1 MALARL
7 ALKNLG
13 ERVVSP
19 CWFSL
24 VSQSLAERSLG
35 SAKNQ
40 RWSSEILKG
49 FAAKPEKSKG
59 QEVAVEEADKKSKL
73 SPRRKHRW
81 GLWRK
86 DNNDLVPAIHDF
98 LPSGLGSALV
108 QATENINKLLEN
120 LAPSRLLGRVKEQD
134 NCYKLKYYMP
144 GLSKEDLKITVEDGI
159 LRIKGEHKEEGEQDS
174 DDEQWVAMS
183 YGYYDTTI
191 LLPED
196 AKVDEIK
203 AEMKDGVLNIVIPKS
218 ETPKKDV
225 KKIKI
230 K

>member
-1 MALARL
+1 MQ
-7 ALKNLG
+7 
-13 ERVVSP
+13 V
-19 CWFSL
+19 
-24 VSQSLAERSLG
+24 
-35 SAKNQ
+35 
-40 RWSSEILKG
+40 
-49 FAAKPEKSKG
+49 
-59 QEVAVEEADKKSKL
+59 
-73 SPRRKHRW
+73 
-81 GLWRK
+81 
-86 DNNDLVPAIHDF
+86 
-98 LPSGLGSALV
+98 
-108 QATENINKLLEN
+108 TENINKLLEN
-120 LAPSRLLGRVKEQD
+120 LAPSRLLGRVREQD

-183 YGYYDTTI
+183 YGYYDNTI

-225 KKIKI
+225 KEIEI
-230 K
+230 N